1 MIEEAGLVLVSYEFW
16 KGAVRRK
23 RNDSGEVS
31 KFVIRF
37 VVLMRC
43 TNARCPELQGCVEFS
58 LKFAS
63 DRVAIAK

>member
-1 MIEEAGLVLVSYEFW
+1 MIEEAGLVLVSYKFW

-31 KFVIRF
+31 KFLIRY

-43 TNARCPELQGCVEFS
+43 TNARRCLELQGCGVFVEIR
-58 LKFAS
+58 K
-63 DRVAIAK
+63 